1 MEKGLILLV
10 TCIEELSLEY
20 LKALFASTV
29 QTVLVTGV
37 LLSH

>member
-1 MEKGLILLV
+1 MGRGLILLV

-29 QTVLVTGV
+29 RSVLVSGV